1 MQAVSLLV
9 GVWSSRPGVIGHGTT
24 SSLVGSGSGR
34 RARSGGCADV
44 G

>member
-1 MQAVSLLV
+1 MRAVLLLV
-9 GVWSSRPGVIGHGTT
+9 GVWSSTPGVIGHGTT

-34 RARSGGCADV
+34 RARSGGCTHV